1 MSGTENG
8 RRRGGPKE
16 SPHPLHIAYEGGPRK
31 KKKVQWVDK
40 EGGRGG
46 KVGEVKTLT
55 VKKNEKL
62 NVYSVERISGTR
74 LATRAMMMAV
84 APEGFF
90 SSPLRK

>member
-1 MSGTENG
+1 M
-8 RRRGGPKE
+8 
-16 SPHPLHIAYEGGPRK
+16 
-31 KKKVQWVDK
+31 DK